1 MNLFAIVGIFLG
13 FLVTIFL
20 VMGSRYFVVMIRYT
34 YWMKARYEKFDRE
47 DEEYRL
53 REQKKYDALI
63 GYSVADAET
72 TFDLL
77 YGHKKSGRS
86 PFNIDFEEKPGD
98 TETAG
103 SNDMGEKDAGPLSDD
118 EDENV
123 KHLIRG
129 QRVTWAEYDETIDL
143 KKAAE
148 HIREGLGNSGLED
161 VQIDS
166 MTYWVRAY
174 FLGSLDKVEERNG
187 KTVWPSQ
194 SEATE
199 AAIRG
204 AVQAGIHGEVTFKT
218 DYDISDG
225 LDCVLI
231 EWKTT

>member
-1 MNLFAIVGIFLG
+1 MGALHIHESHNIVKDKPWSKVCSRCAIRVNQSQI
-13 FLVTIFL
+13 
-20 VMGSRYFVVMIRYT
+20 
-34 YWMKARYEKFDRE
+34 EKRCAANANYPE
-47 DEEYRL
+47 P
-53 REQKKYDALI
+53 YD
-63 GYSVADAET
+63 G
-72 TFDLL
+72 
-77 YGHKKSGRS
+77 
-86 PFNIDFEEKPGD
+86 P
-98 TETAG
+98 
-103 SNDMGEKDAGPLSDD
+103 MWKDAGPLSDD

-204 AVQAGIHGEVTFKT
+204 AVQVGIHGEITFKT